1 LGFAVFLVFR
11 AVSFSLDFFFVV
23 FGLGVGVWR
32 RFDFDEPLGSGVS
45 RGVADGVVPSG
56 SPDSLADVVLRL
68 FGDSCGPGDPLLF
81 SLAPFFAVFLLKLG
95 AGDFFGVGEASSSVR
110 AFSDANLA
118 RGIAV
123 DASSG
128 VAEACCLFADLLF
141 APFAFGVG
149 DFLGREDEA
158 LASLDSDSSRR
169 LFCSSPTCARR
180 TPVMIAP
187 TASAV
192 ATQMRKRTTATERN
206 RARDAINGIVKKVN
220 RDTEVTKVD
229 HFSPF
234 NRCNVV
240 TLQLATAG
248 SGARGAALRILSR
261 SRRRMAFNL
270 PPSNSS
276 RQVRY
281 IQVSSTTMD
290 ASARYVGL

>member
-81 SLAPFFAVFLLKLG
+81 SLPPFFAVFLLKLG
-95 AGDFFGVGEASSSVR
+95 PGDFFGVGEASSSVR

-128 VAEACCLFADLLF
+128 VADPPASLCVALRAGACCLFADLLF

-169 LFCSSPTCARR
+169 LFCSSLTCARR

-192 ATQMRKRTTATERN
+192 ATQMRKRITATERN

-229 HFSPF
+229 HFP
-234 NRCNVV
+234 
-240 TLQLATAG
+240 L
-248 SGARGAALRILSR
+248 
-261 SRRRMAFNL
+261 
-270 PPSNSS
+270 
-276 RQVRY
+276 
-281 IQVSSTTMD
+281 
-290 ASARYVGL
+290 

>member
-1 LGFAVFLVFR
+1 MGFAVFLVFR

-95 AGDFFGVGEASSSVR
+95 PGDFFGVGEASSSVC

-149 DFLGREDEA
+149 DFLGRDEA

-220 RDTEVTKVD
+220 RDTEVINVD

-240 TLQLATAG
+240 TL
-248 SGARGAALRILSR
+248 
-261 SRRRMAFNL
+261 
-270 PPSNSS
+270 
-276 RQVRY
+276 
-281 IQVSSTTMD
+281 
-290 ASARYVGL
+290 